1 MGARLRGSDPSC
13 GSSSVSWRV
22 IALEMHPPKRRLPDV
37 LRRHTSARLRQ
48 AFDRVCAM
56 PGIQAHDRTTFD
68 RWQQG
73 KSTPSD
79 GEFIRRLAD
88 ELGDPEIVEA
98 WNDDRLGTKREVPDL
113 LTRFRSLP
121 DNLKSEV
128 MSALIAESFRVNSA
142 TRTSF
147 TMQVE
152 LHGGLTE
159 DCHRLD
165 VNLAWEG
172 RLPANASVVIAP
184 DEKDLVQAWARDQCI
199 FRELVPVGSDALAT
213 AMAALRD
220 TPPALLYK
228 PANSDTV
235 REPSIQESHEGGQ
248 ICQFD
253 NEEVPAAEIRLTASL
268 PYPADLSMY
277 PAMLGA
283 YAVTGRAKIIMVTD
297 PKCAGRPHALR
308 FLGQT
313 PSWEYRSGVAG
324 SRLTV
329 EIGGNGS
336 LIERNS
342 GVVFF
347 WHAAPISSD
356 G

>member
-1 MGARLRGSDPSC
+1 M
-13 GSSSVSWRV
+13 
-22 IALEMHPPKRRLPDV
+22 
-37 LRRHTSARLRQ
+37 
-48 AFDRVCAM
+48 
-56 PGIQAHDRTTFD
+56 
-68 RWQQG
+68 
-73 KSTPSD
+73 
-79 GEFIRRLAD
+79 
-88 ELGDPEIVEA
+88 
-98 WNDDRLGTKREVPDL
+98 
-113 LTRFRSLP
+113 
-121 DNLKSEV
+121 
-128 MSALIAESFRVNSA
+128 
-142 TRTSF
+142 
-147 TMQVE
+147 
-152 LHGGLTE
+152 
-159 DCHRLD
+159 
-165 VNLAWEG
+165 
-172 RLPANASVVIAP
+172 
-184 DEKDLVQAWARDQCI
+184 QAWARDQCI

-253 NEEVPAAEIRLTASL
+253 NEEVSAAEIRLTASL

-313 PSWEYRSGVAG
+313 PSWEYRSGFAG

-336 LIERNS
+336 LIEKKLRCRILLARCSSKLRRVKLAISDVARLTGGEQFGEHRVVS
-342 GVVFF
+342 GAAVDSRTVKGGELFVPLRAARDGHDWISAALAAGAAAYLTELEPRGGDRSPGEGHARGAGRARGARASHHRCHGDRGHRVGRQNDDKGHDRRRSPYDLRHPCERAVVQQRDR
-347 WHAAPISSD
+347 ACRLTLLGAPDDAGMLASRTGGTSAT
-356 G
+356 GHRLAL